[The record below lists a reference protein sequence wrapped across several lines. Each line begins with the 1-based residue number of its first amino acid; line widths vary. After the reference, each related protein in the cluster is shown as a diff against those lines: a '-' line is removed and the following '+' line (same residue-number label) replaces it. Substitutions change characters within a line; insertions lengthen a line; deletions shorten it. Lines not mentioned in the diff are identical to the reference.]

1 MDVCIT
7 SWTGALQGTESCRE
21 RRQSAANGLDR
32 RAESRDRRPIDSSQ
46 CTLHRASLARE
57 RGSLSLC
64 VACTASYRRRREAA
78 CVWRVRRTR
87 KKQICYEHFFRN
99 FFSEN
104 GTGNYHVHPL
114 LTEGSTRFVWASRS
128 PVHSGG
134 CVVATTGGTVRL
146 VNRVDK
152 SDKRIIGFPVTS
164 LYHRRSNPA

>member
-32 RAESRDRRPIDSSQ
+32 RAESRDRRSIDSSQ

-87 KKQICYEHFFRN
+87 KKQICYEHLR
-99 FFSEN
+99 
-104 GTGNYHVHPL
+104 
-114 LTEGSTRFVWASRS
+114 TEGSTRLVWASGS
-128 PVHSGG
+128 PVHSSG

-146 VNRVDK
+146 VHRVDK
-152 SDKRIIGFPVTS
+152 SDKKCAKCTQPNEEEGEERNLIQDLKAG
-164 LYHRRSNPA
+164 